1 MKNTT
6 KLKLVYALFCVLLV
20 ADFIVML
27 SLVYRNDHGSTRT
40 VFIVWVVILTVA
52 AISTMY
58 YALKLKKQIEKE
70 DASGKAKNTST
81 AKPTKRNVVAAERAV
96 FDSDLE
102 ILSEQTA
109 IELDVWGK
117 RLALTVVGGGDN
129 GTVLSAAERDA
140 LTWLI
145 IKAPYQSD
153 EVKNEVL
160 KFINDTYEN
169 SSDDWERTDSFDI
182 LHDETEL
189 TTIHISTDE
198 DSDSVTIALC
208 GECNCDDEHGISVV
222 FQDRKFSGVGSYMD
236 YEYADSIS
244 DRRTGEEIERNEQYE
259 LIEKWGYADEGGV
272 FEFFSFSGSKIDAD
286 NNPIE
291 SGKLILNA
299 HGYRKAL
306 FTVLNGK
313 LSNYYDDLSFIETD
327 KELKRMLG
335 RFHSEYDLKD
345 ISYVVKTIAITECD
359 VPWDNYKKVKRVI
372 LRVGKDDDD
381 VLDLVILSDEF
392 DKLKSFL
399 AFIDGA
405 HSAAE

>member
-6 KLKLVYALFCVLLV
+6 KLKLLYALFCVLVV
-20 ADFIVML
+20 ADFILML

-40 VFIVWVVILTVA
+40 VFVVWVVILTVA

-58 YALKLKKQIEKE
+58 YALKLNKQIEKE
-70 DASGKAKNTST
+70 NASGKAKNTDA
-81 AKPTKRNVVAAERAV
+81 AKPEKREAVPAEKIV
-96 FDSDLE
+96 FDSDFKV
-102 ILSEQTA
+102 LSEQTA

-117 RLALTVVGGGDN
+117 RLTVTVVGEGDK
-129 GTVLSAAERDA
+129 GTVLSEEERAA
-140 LTWLI
+140 LVWLI

-169 SSDDWERTDSFDI
+169 SGDDWERTDSFDV
-182 LHDETEL
+182 LHDETEI
-189 TTIHISTDE
+189 TNIHISIDKE
-198 DSDSVTIALC
+198 SNSETIALC

-222 FQDRKFSGVGSYMD
+222 FKNRKFSGVGSYMD
-236 YEYADSIS
+236 YEYADGLE
-244 DRRTGEEIERNEQYE
+244 DRRTGVEVERNEQYE
-259 LIEKWGYADEGGV
+259 LIEKWGYADKGGV
-272 FEFFSFSGSKIDAD
+272 FEFFSFAGSKIDAD

-313 LSNYYDDLSFIETD
+313 LSNYYDDLSFIDTD

-345 ISYVVKTIAITECD
+345 ISYVVKTIEITECD
-359 VPWDNYKKVKRVI
+359 IPWRNYKKVKRVT
-372 LRVGKDDDD
+372 LRVDKDDKCM
-381 VLDLVILSDEF
+381 DLVILSDEF

-399 AFIDGA
+399 AFIDNA
-405 HSAAE
+405 D